1 VEGHVRLTYIVVGLL
16 LTTVSI
22 SAQITLPGQTPRV
35 IIPIPVPQ
43 DDFTSNKPANTPT
56 SLAGQ
61 EYQIGRDDLIEVS
74 VFEVPELSSTSRV
87 AASGM
92 MSLPLVGA
100 IEVVGHTARELETM
114 IEQALREKYINDPH
128 VTVFIREYASQP
140 VSVIGAVKMPG
151 IYQIKGQKYLL
162 DMLAMAQGLDNTA
175 AGKLIQVIRRTGDNS
190 EEAQTTTI
198 KTEDLFENGKTELN
212 IPIKSGDVI
221 NVLQAGSVF
230 VVGEVV
236 KPGEFVLRQ
245 GKDITA
251 SQAVALGGG
260 FSREAKKH
268 ECVIIRLHR
277 DGSKEEIPVNLTK
290 IFEGSA
296 NDVAMMPND
305 ILFVPANRVKAGLTR
320 ALDTTI
326 ATISG
331 RLVYRY

>member
-1 VEGHVRLTYIVVGLL
+1 MKLTCTAVALL
-16 LTTVSI
+16 LTTVSAW
-22 SAQITLPGQTPRV
+22 AQGQGTVSGQTPRLV
-35 IIPIPVPQ
+35 IPIPVPQ
-43 DDFTSNKPANTPT
+43 EEFTTNKPVNTPT
-56 SLAGQ
+56 SLNGQ
-61 EYQIGRDDLIEVS
+61 EYLIGKDDLIEVS
-74 VFEVPELSSTSRV
+74 VFEVPELSSVSRV

-92 MSLPLVGA
+92 LSLPLIGSK
-100 IEVVGHTARELETM
+100 EVVGHTAREVERM
-114 IEQALREKYINDPH
+114 IEEGLREKYINDPH

-140 VSVIGAVKMPG
+140 VSVIGAVKVPG

-162 DMLAMAQGLDNTA
+162 DMLAMAQGLDHTE
-175 AGKLIQVIRRTGDNS
+175 AGKLIQVIRRQDDNTD
-190 EEAQTTTI
+190 EARTTTI

-212 IPIKSGDVI
+212 IPIRAGDVI

-260 FSREAKKH
+260 FSKDAKKH
-268 ECVIIRLHR
+268 ECMIIRLHR
-277 DGSKEEIPVNLTK
+277 DGTKEEIPVNLTK
-290 IFEGSA
+290 VFEGSA

-305 ILFVPANRVKAGLTR
+305 ILFVPANKVKAGLMR
-320 ALDTTI
+320 ALDTTV